1 MAEGLVIMPQRKYI
15 ILKLAVALIL
25 SCLLLLSLSQA
36 QEESRTKQFDL
47 ENGLKVFLYERHTLP
62 LVNFVIA
69 VNLGTKDESEE
80 SSGLVHILEHYILFR
95 GTALR
100 SGTQV
105 SQDTRRHGAYFN
117 AHTGLDL
124 AIFEISLPSE
134 HAEFALKNQKEILFN
149 LKIDQGELDEEKK
162 VLLEEI
168 SQTQDDPVRY
178 ATSLVYQNMFLNHPY
193 QKPVYGKKEVI
204 EAATVEQ
211 LEEFHRRF
219 FVPQNCTLAAVGD
232 FRIEEIEEKIREIFG
247 SLEKSTS
254 IAQDFEKA
262 QLLEKTVEIE
272 HEMDVNQAYLVI
284 GIPGPDFNHLSQ
296 YSIDVL
302 TEILSGGVNPMLPAR
317 LRGRRDLIHNAWMRY
332 SPSKYGGAILIF
344 ITLDPKNVSMVKR
357 EAINF
362 LKETRALNYSK
373 TDFLGESQLFVL
385 DHLESAKN
393 QIKFRFHRSQERGL
407 NIAASLA
414 MYMHLNEIPDR
425 GNYLDYIEEI
435 TSSELRKEAGE
446 YLSRGR
452 YVILTIRPKKK
463 E

>member
-1 MAEGLVIMPQRKYI
+1 MEKRKHAKLRIAVSLI
-15 ILKLAVALIL
+15 IG
-25 SCLLLLSLSQA
+25 CLLTISFGLA
-36 QEESRTKQFDL
+36 QEEARTKNFEL
-47 ENGLKVFLYERHTLP
+47 ENGLQVFLYERHILP
-62 LVNFVIA
+62 LVNVVIA

-105 SQDTRRHGAYFN
+105 SQDIRRHGAYFN

-124 AIFEISLPSE
+124 AVFEISLPSE
-134 HAEFALKNQKEILFN
+134 HVEFALKNQKEILFN
-149 LKIDQGELDEEKK
+149 LKIDQEELDEEKK
-162 VLLEEI
+162 VILEEI
-168 SQTQDDPVRY
+168 SQTQDDPIRY
-178 ATSLVYQNMFLNHPY
+178 ATSLIYQNMFLNHPY

-219 FVPQNCTLAAVGD
+219 FFPQNCTLAAVGD

-247 SLEKSTS
+247 GLEKGSAT
-254 IAQDFEKA
+254 AQHFEKA
-262 QLLEKTVEIE
+262 RLLEKTVEIE

-296 YSIDVL
+296 HSIDVL

-344 ITLDPKNVSMVKR
+344 ITLDPKNVSIVKR

-362 LKETRALNYSK
+362 LKETRGLNYSK

-393 QIKFRFHRSQERGL
+393 QIKFRFHRSLEKGL
-407 NIAASLA
+407 SVATSLA

-425 GNYLDYIEEI
+425 GNYLDNIEEI
-435 TSSELRKEAGE
+435 TSPELRKVAGE

-452 YVILTIRPKKK
+452 YVILTIRPKGK

>member
-1 MAEGLVIMPQRKYI
+1 MGQRKYAKLRIAVSLI
-15 ILKLAVALIL
+15 IN
-25 SCLLLLSLSQA
+25 CLFFISVGQA
-36 QEESRTKQFDL
+36 QEEARTKNFEL

-69 VNLGTKDESEE
+69 VNLGTKDESED

-105 SQDTRRHGAYFN
+105 SQDIRRHGAYFN

-124 AIFEISLPSE
+124 AVFEISLPSG

-149 LKIDQGELDEEKK
+149 LKIDQEELDQEKK
-162 VLLEEI
+162 VILEEI
-168 SQTQDDPVRY
+168 SQIQDDPIRY
-178 ATSLVYQNMFLNHPY
+178 ATSLIYQKMFPNHPY
-193 QKPVYGKKEVI
+193 QKPVYGKEEVI
-204 EAATVEQ
+204 KAATAEQ
-211 LEEFHRRF
+211 IEEFHRRF
-219 FVPQNCTLAAVGD
+219 FVPQNCALAAVGD
-232 FRIEEIEEKIREIFG
+232 FRIEEIEKKIKEIFG
-247 SLEKSTS
+247 GLDKSSST
-254 IAQDFEKA
+254 AQDFEKA

-284 GIPGPDFNHLSQ
+284 GIPGPDFNNLSQ

-302 TEILSGGVNPMLPAR
+302 TEILAGGVNPMLNAR
-317 LRGRRDLIHNAWMRY
+317 LRGRRNLIHNAWMRY
-332 SPSKYGGAILIF
+332 APFKYGGMILVF
-344 ITLDPKNVSMVKR
+344 VTLDPKNISVVKR

-362 LKETRALNYSK
+362 LKMTRSLNYSK
-373 TDFLGESQLFVL
+373 MDFLGESQLFVL

-393 QIKFRFHRSQERGL
+393 QIKFKFHRSQEKGL
-407 NIAASLA
+407 SVATSLA

-425 GNYLDYIEEI
+425 GNYLDYIEQI
-435 TSSELRKEAGE
+435 TSPELRKVAGE

-452 YVILTIRPKKK
+452 YVILTIRPKRK